1 MSQSNQGNSFSMAI
15 DLKYDNS
22 TGKLTVGK
30 YDSQGVNLHSFAYY
44 FDLYVIPELH
54 NYLP

>member
-1 MSQSNQGNSFSMAI
+1 LSQSNHGNSFSMAI

-44 FDLYVIPELH
+44 FDLYVIPELY